1 MRKEHEVKERLLV
14 SLVAGIAACSMA
26 EPVAA
31 DFITLSL
38 EPETQTVAVG
48 DLFDVNVVISGLGT
62 SSAPSLGAFDI
73 AFFFDSLLLAVD
85 SVSIGDPVEGDQLD
99 LMGFGTLSGDGAI
112 AGGWNIFEISLDS
125 ADDLNS
131 MQLDSFVLATVTFEA
146 LDVGLGELSMSID
159 LPWVLADAYGAPLTA
174 TLEGASVAIV
184 PLPAAVWLGM
194 LGLGMVGAIKRVA
207 TSNTS

>member
-1 MRKEHEVKERLLV
+1 
-14 SLVAGIAACSMA
+14 LVAGIAACA
-26 EPVAA
+26 VVNPATA

-38 EPETQTVAVG
+38 EPETETVGVG
-48 DLFDVNVVISGLGT
+48 DLFNVSVVISGLGT

-73 AFFFDSLLLAVD
+73 GLFFDSLLLAVD
-85 SVSIGDPVEGDQLD
+85 SVSIGDPVQGDQLD
-99 LMGFGTLSGDGAI
+99 LQGFGTFSGGGAI
-112 AGGWNIFEISLDS
+112 TGGWNIFEISLDS
-125 ADDLNS
+125 ADDLNT

-146 LDVGLGELSMSID
+146 LDVGIGDLSMSID
-159 LPWVLADAYGAPLTA
+159 LPWGLADAYGAPLTA

-194 LGLGMVGAIKRVA
+194 LGLGMVGAIKRAA